1 MERRGRRIP
10 PHGPDM
16 IICRNLDEL
25 PGRISGA
32 VVTVGNFDGV
42 HLGHR
47 EIFRRVR
54 LAAQE
59 LGGNSVVVTFFPHPL
74 KVLAPEREFRLITTY
89 AEKERLIGEA
99 GIDFLVTIPFSRE
112 FAAVSAER
120 FVREILSGRIA
131 MRRLIIG
138 YDYAFGR
145 NREGDVRLLRRL
157 GEELGF
163 GVEMLDQIGDGE
175 TGFSSSAIRERI
187 ALGDVRGVAQLL
199 GRHFS
204 VGGVVV
210 HGFHRGRGIGFPT
223 ANVQVEEEILPLPGV
238 YAVKVEGDGWVLDG
252 ACNVGDNPT
261 FHASKV
267 TVEAHILDF
276 DGDLYGRRLRVH
288 FIDRIRDEREFPDV
302 HALTEAIRHDVD
314 RCREVLRDSALVTCH
329 DE

>member
-1 MERRGRRIP
+1 
-10 PHGPDM
+10 M
-16 IICRNLDEL
+16 IIYRNMEEL
-25 PGRISGA
+25 PGSMPDA

-54 LAAQE
+54 SAAAE
-59 LGGNSVVVTFFPHPL
+59 VGGKSVVVTFVPHPL
-74 KVLAPEREFRLITTY
+74 KVLAPERDFRLITTY
-89 AEKERLIGEA
+89 AEKERLIGES
-99 GIDFLVTIPFSRE
+99 GIDYLVTLPFSRE

-120 FVREILSGRIA
+120 FVREILAGRIA
-131 MRRLIIG
+131 MKRLIIG

-145 NREGDVRLLRRL
+145 NREGDVHLLRRL

-163 GVEMLDQIGDGE
+163 SVDMLDQIGDGK

-187 ALGDVRGVAQLL
+187 ALGDARGVAQLL

-223 ANVQVEEEILPLPGV
+223 ANVRVEEELLPLPGV
-238 YAVKVEGDGWVLDG
+238 YAVKVEGEGWFRDG

-276 DGDLYGRRLRVH
+276 DGDLYGTRLRVH
-288 FIDRIRDEREFPDV
+288 FIDRIRDEREFTDV

-314 RCREVLRDSALVTCH
+314 CCRKVLRDAMPATRH